1 MKILNYVFLNAHMM
15 INLYI
20 LIITNNQY
28 NASKNVKMINNIYN
42 KDTVNQHVLMNM
54 LNH

>member
-1 MKILNYVFLNAHMM
+1 M
-15 INLYI
+15 INLFI

-28 NASKNVKMINNIYN
+28 NVLKNVRMINNIYN
-42 KDTVNQHVLMNM
+42 KDIVNQHVLMIM